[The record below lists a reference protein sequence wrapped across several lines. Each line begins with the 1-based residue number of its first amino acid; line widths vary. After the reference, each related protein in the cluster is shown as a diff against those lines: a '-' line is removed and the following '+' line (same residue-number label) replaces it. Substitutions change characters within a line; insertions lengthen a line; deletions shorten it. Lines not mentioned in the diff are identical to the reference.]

1 VNINIKNCL
10 FKLLKTGVDMSSLQ
24 KKLAAQILKV
34 GESRV
39 WLDPSKQKDI
49 EAAITKAD
57 VRKLI
62 QKGYIKALPEKL
74 HKPKERKRKRGP
86 GSKKGAKG
94 AILPEK
100 RKWIQIVRPLREMLK
115 ELRDSG
121 QIDNQAYRRLYKLV
135 KGGMFRS
142 RSHLRIYLEQR
153 DLLKKGGK

>member
-1 VNINIKNCL
+1 
-10 FKLLKTGVDMSSLQ
+10 MSSLQ

-34 GESRV
+34 GKSRV

-62 QKGYIKALPEKL
+62 KKGYIKALPEKL
-74 HKPKERKRKRGP
+74 HKPKERKKKKRGP
-86 GSKKGAKG
+86 GSRKGAKG

-100 RKWIQIVRPLREMLK
+100 RRWIRTVRPLREMLK

-121 QIDNQAYRRLYKLV
+121 QIDRPTYRRLYKLV

-142 RSHLRIYLEQR
+142 RSHLRIYLEQH